1 MYERIW
7 QEIVTEV
14 NKGGMELSETN
25 ESPGKSKRVPEVM
38 APCEEVPPCKEFL
51 DSVNW
56 WKKDMVSMDENE
68 ARQVYRDTD
77 WGDETLLM
85 RRKRYR
91 RMTARKE
98 GINVPSQEQDVDGVW
113 Y

>member
-7 QEIVTEV
+7 QEIVAEV
-14 NKGGMELSETN
+14 NKGGMELSETD
-25 ESPGKSKRVPEVM
+25 ESPGKSKKVCEVY
-38 APCEEVPPCKEFL
+38 EEVPPCKEFL

-56 WKKDMVSMDENE
+56 WKKDMVSMDGNE

-77 WGDETLLM
+77 WGGETLQM

-98 GINVPSQEQDVDGVW
+98 GFYVPSQEQDVDGVW